1 MDILKKTGNKYLV
14 FVLTDDNKELI
25 AKFIK
30 LWDKIEYLIE
40 TINVDK
46 KGEYEKDLMKIRL
59 ESDDDLSLNKILN
72 LMLTVIVWSIF
83 EEDGKYKPQVSLDEC
98 LYEV

>member
-30 LWDKIEYLIE
+30 LRDKIEYLIE

-72 LMLTVIVWSIF
+72 LMLTVIV
-83 EEDGKYKPQVSLDEC
+83 
-98 LYEV
+98 

>member
-59 ESDDDLSLNKILN
+59 ESGDDLSLNKILN

>member
-59 ESDDDLSLNKILN
+59 ESGDDLSLNKILN
-72 LMLTVIVWSIF
+72 LMLTVIV
-83 EEDGKYKPQVSLDEC
+83 
-98 LYEV
+98 

>member
-14 FVLTDDNKELI
+14 FVLTDDKELI

-30 LWDKIEYLIE
+30 LWDKIKYLIE

-46 KGEYEKDLMKIRL
+46 KGEYEKDFMKIRL

-72 LMLTVIVWSIF
+72 LMLTIIV
-83 EEDGKYKPQVSLDEC
+83 
-98 LYEV
+98 